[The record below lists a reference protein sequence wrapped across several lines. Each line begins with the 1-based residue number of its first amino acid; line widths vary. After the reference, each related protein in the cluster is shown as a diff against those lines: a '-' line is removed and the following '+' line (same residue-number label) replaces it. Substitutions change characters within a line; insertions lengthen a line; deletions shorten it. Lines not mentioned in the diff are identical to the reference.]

1 MDFNAMNLGIYV
13 EVLYAR
19 IYNET
24 IFFKTKPHFRNTLP
38 QHTSATHLHHRLDIH
53 VA

>member
-38 QHTSATHLHHRLDIH
+38 QHTYITGWTFM
-53 VA
+53 